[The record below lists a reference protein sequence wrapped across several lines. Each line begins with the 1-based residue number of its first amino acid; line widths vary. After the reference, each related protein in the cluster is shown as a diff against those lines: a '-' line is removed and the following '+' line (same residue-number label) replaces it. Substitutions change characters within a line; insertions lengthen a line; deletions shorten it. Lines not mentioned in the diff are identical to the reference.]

1 MLFTLA
7 DVSFCFLA
15 LTGLT
20 GSVSVLLFVMCSVL
34 LLLYAKEVRV
44 SLD

>member
-1 MLFTLA
+1 MLFPLA

-20 GSVSVLLFVMCSVL
+20 DSVSGLLFVRCSVL
-34 LLLYAKEVRV
+34 SFLVC
-44 SLD
+44 

>member
-1 MLFTLA
+1 MLFSLA
-7 DVSFCFLA
+7 AVSFCFLA

-20 GSVSVLLFVMCSVL
+20 GSISVLLFVLCSVL
-34 LLLYAKEVRV
+34 SLYAKEVRV